1 MGNTKG
7 SRNRYDVEILSDLR
21 KEMETKLE
29 TLRIDQ
35 AKIVE
40 ALELGFNNDDYRK
53 LSIINHRIEVATIRH
68 RGDWLHGNFLDYAS
82 TVTSK

>member
-29 TLRIDQ
+29 TLRIEQ
-35 AKIVE
+35 AGLVA

-68 RGDWLHGNFLDYAS
+68 RGDWLHGYFPE
-82 TVTSK
+82 TVRVSK

>member
-21 KEMETKLE
+21 KEMDTRID
-29 TLRIDQ
+29 TLRIEQ
-35 AKIVE
+35 AGLVA
-40 ALELGFNNDDYRK
+40 ALELGFSDDVYRK